1 LIALRNKDKQNI
13 CTVARSIFPK
23 GTELWAYGSRIK
35 GTSHDGSDLD
45 LVIKSKE
52 KSPDAIDNLIKFKEK
67 LQSSNIPILIQV
79 LDWNYMPKSFK
90 NNISQHYQVL
100 CSINDD

>member
-1 LIALRNKDKQNI
+1 MI
-13 CTVARSIFPK
+13 CTIAGNIFPK

-35 GTSHDGSDLD
+35 GTSHDGSDLN
-45 LVIKSKE
+45 LVVKSKE

-79 LDWNYMPKSFK
+79 LDWEHIPKSFQD
-90 NNISQHYQVL
+90 NIKQQYEVL
-100 CSINDD
+100 CSVTEN